1 MKKQLGRILTI
12 FIIAVL
18 VIPIGPVQR
27 KDDGGTVEY
36 ISLTWRLDNRKI
48 IHSENGVEG
57 HILGKRFYLLGICLY
72 DDTFFTPNAQTSHE
86 LEISP
91 GMPD

>member
-1 MKKQLGRILTI
+1 MI
-12 FIIAVL
+12 FPIIVIAIL
-18 VIPIGPVQR
+18 VIPRGPVQR
-27 KDDGGTVEY
+27 KGDGGTVEY
-36 ISLTWRLDNRKI
+36 LAPTWRHENCKI
-48 IHSENGVEG
+48 IHSENGVEA

-72 DDTFFTPNAQTSHE
+72 DDTFFPPNVQTSHE